1 MTFGKILKQKKFP
14 PSAGDVRCEIG
25 EETQEHL
32 YSCQDL
38 ITDVI
43 IQTSSVLN
51 YHDLLG
57 TNVEMVEKIIEPY
70 YK

>member
-1 MTFGKILKQKKFP
+1 MLDLRKNFKTEEI
-14 PSAGDVRCEIG
+14 STVCRRCKIG